1 MMKKSIKS
9 TKPGFTFIELI
20 LAITIMGIMFS
31 IVLSVIVGMLRFY
44 VFASSIRQNQ
54 ENGRNILDTIV
65 RDIKF
70 GTLLTPSGYGTSNS
84 VCIKKSDNTLTK
96 YYQSNLGVWRTVYT
110 FDSTISPTACPDN
123 DASLPSNISIKAGP
137 SQISL
142 DRMKV
147 YSGSFSF
154 TRAEGSVPATYQNTT
169 SVVINFK
176 FFTGNPAEID
186 NVAMCLSNDIYC
198 SSLQLN
204 TAVGLRNNS
213 Q

>member
-1 MMKKSIKS
+1 MKS

-31 IVLSVIVGMLRFY
+31 LTLTVMVGMLRFY
-44 VFASSIRQNQ
+44 VFSSNIRQNQ

-65 RDIKF
+65 RDIKY
-70 GTLLTPSGYGTSNS
+70 GTLLTPSGYDTSNS

-96 YYQSNLGVWRTVYT
+96 YYQKDLAIWRSVYT
-110 FDSTISPTACPDN
+110 FDSTISPTGCPDN
-123 DASLPSNISIKAGP
+123 DDSLPSNISIKSRR

-147 YSGSFSF
+147 YAKDFSF
-154 TRAEGSVPATYQNTT
+154 TRAEGSVPASYKNIT

-176 FFTGNPAEID
+176 SFTGNPEAID
-186 NVAMCLSNDIYC
+186 NSVSCLPNDIYC

-204 TAVGLRNNS
+204 TAVSIRNNS

>member
-31 IVLSVIVGMLRFY
+31 LTLTVMVGMLRFY
-44 VFASSIRQNQ
+44 VFSSNIRQNQ

-65 RDIKF
+65 RDIKY

-96 YYQSNLGVWRTVYT
+96 YYQKDLAIWRSVYT
-110 FDSTISPTACPDN
+110 FDSTISPTGCPDN
-123 DASLPSNISIKAGP
+123 DDSLPSNISIKSRG

-142 DRMKV
+142 DRMRV
-147 YSGSFSF
+147 YPGSFSF
-154 TRAEGSVPATYQNTT
+154 TRAEGSVPASYQNIT

-176 FFTGNPAEID
+176 FFTGNPVEID
-186 NVAMCLSNDIYC
+186 SLVRCLSNDIYC
-198 SSLQLN
+198 SSLQFN
-204 TAVGLRNNS
+204 TAVSIRNNS